1 MDIESESIF
10 QNKKNLLKKIQSK
23 YILKLVM
30 ENMKENI
37 RLNLIKYNKSLQ
49 KKIDIKLK
57 DYAEYSKIVI
67 IEIVPSKVL
76 QKAYFIN
83 FEPEEKDYFKIYFD
97 GKRRKENYITKK
109 DNVSKIKIII
119 KREFK
124 KFDSL
129 FYHCKF
135 IEKIN
140 FVCFNRDDI
149 EDMSNM
155 FEESINLK
163 EINFNSFNTKNVTNM
178 GSMFSDCNSLTK
190 LNLSK
195 FDTSNVVYMDY
206 MFNNCINLEELDIS
220 NFDSSNVKDMSR
232 MFHKCS
238 FLNKIIHQKLN
249 ANKVTSA
256 NEMLFKCSSLK
267 ELNITFNTNLY
278 IYNYQMLYGC
288 SNELKKCIKKNNKN
302 LVFKK

>member
-10 QNKKNLLKKIQSK
+10 QNKKNLLKKVQSK
-23 YILKLVM
+23 YIFKHVM
-30 ENMKENI
+30 DNLKENI

-49 KKIDIKLK
+49 KKLDIKLK

-67 IEIVPSKVL
+67 IEIIPSKIL

-83 FEPEEKDYFKIYFD
+83 FKPEEKDYIKIYFD

-124 KFDSL
+124 KFNSL
-129 FYHCKF
+129 FNHCKF

-140 FVCFNRDDI
+140 FVSFNRDDI
-149 EDMSNM
+149 KDMGYM
-155 FEESINLK
+155 FSECINLK
-163 EINFNSFNTKNVTNM
+163 EINFNSFNTKNVINM
-178 GSMFSDCNSLTK
+178 YSMFSDCNSLTK

-195 FDTSNVVYMDY
+195 FNTSNVVYMGY
-206 MFNNCINLEELDIS
+206 MFNNCFNLEELDIS
-220 NFDSSNVKDMSR
+220 NFDISNVKVMER
-232 MFHKCS
+232 MFHKCAY
-238 FLNKIIHQKLN
+238 LKTIIHTKLN

-256 NEMLFKCSSLK
+256 NEMFFKCSSLK
-267 ELNITFNTNLY
+267 ELNINFNTNLD

>member
-1 MDIESESIF
+1 MDIESESFF
-10 QNKKNLLKKIQSK
+10 QKKKNLLKKIQSK
-23 YILKLVM
+23 YILKLIM
-30 ENMKENI
+30 DNLKENI
-37 RLNLIKYNKSLQ
+37 RLKLIKYNKSLQ
-49 KKIDIKLK
+49 NKLDIKLK
-57 DYAEYSKIVI
+57 DYAEYSKIII

-83 FEPEEKDYFKIYFD
+83 FDPNEKDYIKIYFD

-124 KFDSL
+124 KFNNL

-135 IEKIN
+135 IEKIT

-149 EDMSNM
+149 EDMGNM
-155 FEESINLK
+155 FGECINLK
-163 EINFNSFNTKNVTNM
+163 EINFNSFNTKNVANM
-178 GSMFSDCNSLTK
+178 IAMFSDCNSLTK

-195 FDTSNVVYMDY
+195 FNTSNVFYMGY
-206 MFNNCINLEELDIS
+206 MFDNCINLEELDIS
-220 NFDSSNVKDMSR
+220 NFDTSNVINMER

-238 FLNKIIHQKLN
+238 FLKTIIHPKLN
-249 ANKVTSA
+249 AYKVTRA

-267 ELNITFNTNLY
+267 ELNINFNTNLD
-278 IYNYQMLYGC
+278 INNYQMLYGC